1 MLYLVLATIYIIALT
16 ALFLY
21 RLRVLRKRQRAI
33 DAAYHARRAK
43 MQAEFMEYRRKLKG
57 E

>member
-16 ALFLY
+16 ALFLH
-21 RLRVLRKRQRAI
+21 RLRVLRERQRAI
-33 DAAYHARRAK
+33 DAAYHARRDA
-43 MQAEFMEYRRKLKG
+43 MQAEFAEYRRKLKG